1 MLSLKYQGKEFS
13 KSKEEQVYKETW
25 QGSEAEVDSYI
36 QNTLETQWRVE
47 TAGKGYLN
55 NYRKQNDQGP
65 FWSVEVEYT
74 RSFSNDSDGDT
85 RNRGWFKKCTTFCK
99 EYSNAFGTSRKLFGK
114 MEPLSFW

>member
-47 TAGKGYLN
+47 T
-55 NYRKQNDQGP
+55 
-65 FWSVEVEYT
+65 
-74 RSFSNDSDGDT
+74 
-85 RNRGWFKKCTTFCK
+85 NR
-99 EYSNAFGTSRKLFGK
+99 
-114 MEPLSFW
+114 